1 MIRPLTTRKTSSQQI
16 FPQGV
21 SSLIALLSGRMTK
34 RSEISTTN
42 CVGTR
47 LLIIAFVLFISSSAF
62 AQQNKYTT
70 LYYQRASL
78 FEELPI
84 KKSDIV
90 FLGNSITHFCEWSE
104 LLNNKHIKNRGI
116 SGDIVEGV
124 YDRLDP
130 ILTGKP
136 RKIFLMIGIND
147 VSHDVAADSIVRATR
162 IIADRIAQESPKTK
176 LYIQS
181 VLPVNDQF
189 GLFLGATTKGDI
201 VIAINSGLKE
211 MCRELRLT
219 YIDIYS
225 ALKLP
230 DSEKLNPVYTNDG
243 LHLLGNAYLVW
254 RDILQE
260 YF

>member
-1 MIRPLTTRKTSSQQI
+1 
-16 FPQGV
+16 
-21 SSLIALLSGRMTK
+21 MTN
-34 RSEISTTN
+34 RSDISTTN
-42 CVGTR
+42 SVGAR
-47 LLIIAFVLFISSSAF
+47 LLIIVFALLISSSVF

-90 FLGNSITHFCEWSE
+90 FLGNSITHFCEWGE

-130 ILTGKP
+130 ILVGKP

-147 VSHDVAADSIVRATR
+147 VSHDVTADSIVRATR
-162 IIADRIAQESPKTK
+162 KIADRIAQESPKTK

-181 VLPVNDQF
+181 VLPVNDRF
-189 GLFLGATTKGDI
+189 GLFLGATKKGDV
-201 VIAINSGLKE
+201 VIEINNGLKE
-211 MCRELRLT
+211 MCRELELT

-225 ALKLP
+225 ALRLP
-230 DSEKLNPVYTNDG
+230 DSEKLNPAYTNDG
-243 LHLLGNAYLVW
+243 LHLLGRAYLVW
-254 RDILQE
+254 RDVLQE

>member
-1 MIRPLTTRKTSSQQI
+1 MIRPLTTRKTLSQQI

-90 FLGNSITHFCEWSE
+90 FLGNSITQFCEWSE
-104 LLNNKHIKNRGI
+104 LLNNRHIKNRGI

-130 ILTGKP
+130 ILEGSPK
-136 RKIFLMIGIND
+136 KIFLMIGIND
-147 VSHDVAADSIVRATR
+147 VSHDVAADSIVTGIRK
-162 IIADRIAQESPKTK
+162 IADKIAEESPKTK

-189 GLFLGATTKGDI
+189 GLFLGATTKGD
-201 VIAINSGLKE
+201 VVVAINNGLIE
-211 MCRELRLT
+211 MCRQLGLT

-225 ALKLP
+225 TLRSP
-230 DSEKLNPVYTNDG
+230 ESEKLNPSYTNDG
-243 LHLLGNAYLVW
+243 LHLLGEAYLVW
-254 RDILQE
+254 RDLLRE
-260 YF
+260 YL